1 MVEQIKQLILRDLTV
16 GFKDQLL
23 FQNLSLKISDGD
35 RMGIV
40 GINGA
45 GKSTFLRILQGMI
58 APIDGQV
65 EKTGHIQT
73 GYVEQLHEHLT
84 HSVWEELETCFQSI
98 KELEI
103 RMRVFEDKMANGD
116 ISEETL
122 QGYADL
128 QDQYQLIGGYLY
140 QNEIHQVLTGLQFP
154 KDLWHASLSILSGGQ
169 RTKISLAKMILIEPD
184 ILLLDE
190 PTNFLDLD
198 AVEWLEYYLNEK
210 WKKGFVIVS
219 HDRYFLDKVTKET
232 LEMIPERS
240 PEYYP
245 VAYTQYME
253 ERVRREKRKLDLYEH
268 QQTEIMRQEEIV
280 RRLRAGSRASIAQSR
295 MKMLDKIER
304 IDKPLELKEPSITF
318 KKADPSGDSVIRFKD
333 AFIGYDKE
341 NPLYYIGELSLQ
353 RGQKV
358 AIMGPNGSG
367 KTTLFHTIMNEIEP
381 LTGFLSYGKDLKIG
395 YYAQTLAHLK
405 PENSILDEIFEF
417 AKDMTREEVRR
428 FMGRF
433 LFTGDEIYKKI
444 EVLSGGER
452 ARVALAKLTLSPTN
466 VLLLDEP
473 TNHLDYLARE
483 ALEEGLR
490 NYKGTILFISHDRY
504 FIDKIATHLWI
515 VDPDIGELRMQYG
528 NYSDYQERKNRGSYN
543 FESWEQEEGELLVT
557 EIEKAGGEEEWKKK
571 KKKRK

>member
-1 MVEQIKQLILRDLTV
+1 MAEQIKQLILRDLTV
-16 GFKDQLL
+16 SFKDQLL
-23 FQNLSLKISDGD
+23 FQNLSIKISHED
-35 RMGIV
+35 RLGVV

-45 GKSTFLRILQGMI
+45 GKSTFLKMLHGLLI
-58 APIDGQV
+58 PTEGQI
-65 EKTGHIQT
+65 ERTGNIET
-73 GYVEQLHEHLT
+73 GYVEQLHGNLT
-84 HSVWEELETCFQSI
+84 HTVWEELESCFAHI
-98 KELEI
+98 KALENE
-103 RMRVFEDKMANGD
+103 MRIFEDKMAEGD
-116 ISEETL
+116 TSEEIL
-122 QGYADL
+122 QGYSDL
-128 QDQYQLIGGYLY
+128 QDQYQLLGGYLY

-154 KDLWHASLSILSGGQ
+154 KDLWHASLEILSGGQ
-169 RTKISLAKMILIEPD
+169 RTKIALAKMILIEPD

-190 PTNFLDLD
+190 PTNFLDLE
-198 AVEWLEYYLNEK
+198 AVEWLEYYLNDK
-210 WKKGFVIVS
+210 WKKGFIIVS

-245 VAYTQYME
+245 VAYTDYIS
-253 ERVRREKRKLDLYEH
+253 ERDRREKRKLDMFEH
-268 QQTEIMRQEEIV
+268 QQTEILRQEEIV

-304 IDKPLELKEPSITF
+304 LEKPIELKEPSITF
-318 KKADPSGDSVIRFKD
+318 KKADPSGESVIRFKD
-333 AFIGYDKE
+333 AFIGYEKE

-358 AIMGPNGSG
+358 AIMGPNGCG

-395 YYAQTLAHLK
+395 YYAQTLAHLN
-405 PENSILDEIFEF
+405 PNNSILDEIFEF
-417 AKDMTREEVRR
+417 GKDMTREEVRR

-433 LFTGDEIYKKI
+433 LFTGDEIHKKI
-444 EVLSGGER
+444 ETLSGGER
-452 ARVALAKLTLSPTN
+452 ARVALAKLTLEPTN
-466 VLLLDEP
+466 FLLLDEP

-504 FIDKIATHLWI
+504 FIDKIASHLWM
-515 VDPDIGELRMQYG
+515 VDPEIGELRMQYG
-528 NYSDYQERKNRGSYN
+528 NYTDYQERKNRGSYN
-543 FESWEQEEGELLVT
+543 FESWEQEEGEILLA

-571 KKKRK
+571 KKRGK